1 MKFTNSPLVTYTKL
15 TKNKTSSRKHT
26 IDTIT
31 IHCIC
36 AQWTAK
42 QGCDYFYE
50 QGVLYNQF
58 YIDPST
64 GEKKRK
70 GRACSSNYVVGK
82 DGSIGLCVEEKN
94 RSWCTS
100 SASNDHRAVTIEVA
114 SDTKHPYKVT
124 SEAYNAL
131 IKLVAD
137 ICERNHIKEL
147 KWKGDK
153 NLIGEIDK
161 QNMTV
166 HMWFANKE
174 CPGKYLLDR
183 HSDIAEKVNKL
194 LNPSSEKIEKPSKP
208 IEEVA
213 KEVISGK
220 WGNGE
225 TRKQKL
231 TTAGYDYKAVQSIVN
246 KLLTKTET
254 TSKKSND
261 EIAKEVIKGL
271 WGNGTERKEKLTKA
285 GYDYKEIQ
293 KLVNK
298 LVK

>member
-1 MKFTNSPLVTYTKL
+1 MKFTNSPLVTYIRL
-15 TKNKTSSRKHT
+15 AKNKFNPRNHE

-31 IHCIC
+31 IHILV
-36 AQWTAK
+36 AEWTAK
-42 QGCDYFYE
+42 RGCDYFAE
-50 QGVLYNQF
+50 
-58 YIDPST
+58 T
-64 GEKKRK
+64 EKDRS
-70 GRACSSNYVVGK
+70 CNYVVGV

-100 SASNDHRAVTIEVA
+100 SRSNDHRAITIEVA
-114 SDTKHPYKVT
+114 SEQKPPYKVT
-124 SEAYNAL
+124 DEAYNAL

-153 NLIGEIDK
+153 NLIGKVDK

-166 HMWFANKE
+166 HRWFANTE
-174 CPGKYLLDR
+174 CPGKYLFDR
-183 HSDIAEKVNKL
+183 YSDIAEKVNKL
-194 LNPSSEKIEKPSKP
+194 LNSSSETVEKPTKP

-213 KEVISGK
+213 KEVIKGL

-231 TTAGYDYKAVQSIVN
+231 TSSGYDYKAVQSIVN

-254 TSKKSND
+254 TSKKSNN